1 MIYDIQQWNIKNETK
16 DFYSLFS
23 TRKPLFF
30 GQINILRDMQPINQD
45 IFGGTQLYV
54 EEENV
59 IGQGFVTTYIG
70 PNENL
75 ISKTS

>member
-45 IFGGTQLYV
+45 IFGGT
-54 EEENV
+54 
-59 IGQGFVTTYIG
+59 
-70 PNENL
+70 
-75 ISKTS
+75 